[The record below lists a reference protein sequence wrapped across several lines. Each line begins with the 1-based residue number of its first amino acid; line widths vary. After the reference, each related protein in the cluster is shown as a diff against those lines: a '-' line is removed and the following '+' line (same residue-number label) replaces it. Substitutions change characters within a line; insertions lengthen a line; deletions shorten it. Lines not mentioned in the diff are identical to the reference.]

1 MFCWNFN
8 SFNTTQILMC
18 VLQSTS
24 TQRTKNDK
32 NKHISAVTTTKLSE
46 RTQIQTLH
54 QLITKRFC
62 WDSLQLSVFSSKH
75 RMPLRWARD
84 ELMNCFFCFFFT
96 FVAFIL
102 YFTSIVLWQTYKQN
116 VTQLQIFW
124 YLYFM
129 MLGHRTSTL
138 FTSLFLLIPIGF
150 CRFLWSMHDLLREEF
165 IRIFSNKMHLQES
178 VKYSW

>member
-84 ELMNCFFCFFFT
+84 ELMNCFFVFF
-96 FVAFIL
+96 
-102 YFTSIVLWQTYKQN
+102 
-116 VTQLQIFW
+116 
-124 YLYFM
+124 YLRRFY
-129 MLGHRTSTL
+129 
-138 FTSLFLLIPIGF
+138 SLFYLHRPLANIQTKCNSTTNFLVLIFHDAGSSYIHIVYVSFPSYPDWILSF
-150 CRFLWSMHDLLREEF
+150 FVVDARF
-165 IRIFSNKMHLQES
+165 
-178 VKYSW
+178 VKRRVH